1 MVIRPVR
8 IAFCL
13 AIASTLGGC
22 MATHDEYLVRG
33 NPVNPTP
40 VERYRVECRTM
51 PGALTFIAG
60 DLVTNCRQYQEPEQG
75 VAIRA
80 RG

>member
-1 MVIRPVR
+1 MVNRPVR

-13 AIASTLGGC
+13 AVASTLGGC
-22 MATHDEYLVRG
+22 LATHDEYLVTG

-40 VERYRVECRTM
+40 VERYRVECQTS
-51 PGALTFIAG
+51 PGPFGFIAG
-60 DLVTNCRQYQEPEQG
+60 DKVTNCRQYQDPAAG
-75 VAIRA
+75 IAIRA